1 MSPSLVRF
9 ASVLFS
15 CCVLLSSTATAFNI
29 TRLLDQYPDFKTF
42 NDLLTQTKV
51 NQQINQRQ
59 TITILTVSDDKMSE
73 VSSKPVEAVKKI
85 LSSHVILDYYDTQKL
100 KNLKTGTSVLTT
112 LLQTT
117 GTASSQQGFLNV
129 TLKDDKIVFSSAVK
143 NPRRNVMLTR
153 SVAAQPF
160 NISVLEVSGPIIVPG
175 LDAAPTGPVAAPAP
189 MKAHAPAPAP
199 HKKKRVAKSPE
210 AETLEA
216 EAPSDDALSPDDAP
230 ASFRTE
236 ADAPAADETPDKKS
250 RAPSK
255 SSAAGKGFVLP
266 GVGLIVMLMLVAS
279 FLTSQ

>member
-1 MSPSLVRF
+1 MSPSLVRS
-9 ASVLFS
+9 ASLLFS

-59 TITILTVSDDKMSE
+59 TITVLTVADDKMSE
-73 VSSKPVEAVKKI
+73 VSSKPVEAIKKI
-85 LSSHVILDYYDTQKL
+85 LSTHVILDYYDTQKL
-100 KNLKTGTSVLTT
+100 KNIKTGSSVLTT

-117 GTASSQQGFLNV
+117 GTASSQEGFLNV
-129 TLKDDKIVFSSAVK
+129 TLKDDKIVFTSAVK
-143 NPRRNVMLTR
+143 NARRNVTLTR

-175 LDAAPTGPVAAPAP
+175 LDAAPNAPVAAPAP
-189 MKAHAPAPAP
+189 MKAHAPAPTP
-199 HKKKRVAKSPE
+199 HKKKQVAKSPE
-210 AETLEA
+210 AKTPEA

-230 ASFRTE
+230 ASSPTE
-236 ADAPAADETPDKKS
+236 ADAPAADKKS
-250 RAPSK
+250 PAPSK
-255 SSAAGKGFVLP
+255 SSAGGKGFVLP
-266 GVGLIVMLMLVAS
+266 GFGLIVILMLVAS